1 MGDYRKLKVRGM
13 GGWRMTYVDEFVDEL
28 LTKERVCDIA
38 LPHIKTRA
46 MLEDADELEPRESLL
61 GSEVESEEESD
72 AEDEKGANS
81 GDER

>member
-1 MGDYRKLKVRGM
+1 MGDYRKLRVRGM
-13 GGWRMTYVDEFVDEL
+13 GGWRMTYVDEFIDEL

-61 GSEVESEEESD
+61 GSEVESEGETD
-72 AEDEKGANS
+72 AEEDRGANS
-81 GDER
+81 GDE

>member
-61 GSEVESEEESD
+61 GSEVESEGESD
-72 AEDEKGANS
+72 VEEDKGTNS
-81 GDER
+81 GDE

>member
-13 GGWRMTYVDEFVDEL
+13 GGWRMTYVDEFIDEL

-61 GSEVESEEESD
+61 GSEVESEGESD
-72 AEDEKGANS
+72 AGEDKGANS
-81 GDER
+81 EDE